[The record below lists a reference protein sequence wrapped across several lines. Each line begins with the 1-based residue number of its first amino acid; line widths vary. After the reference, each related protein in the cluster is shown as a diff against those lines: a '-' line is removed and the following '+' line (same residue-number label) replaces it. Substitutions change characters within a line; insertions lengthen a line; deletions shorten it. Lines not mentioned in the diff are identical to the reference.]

1 MNQDLGANMNNDFV
15 HLHLHTDYSLMDGCQ
30 KPSMVFDRLKELG
43 MNRVAVTNHGNVINM
58 PYIIEQ
64 GAKKGIQVIPGCE
77 FYVCWDHSAL
87 IKDVD
92 HKKVYHMVV
101 LAINNK
107 GYKNL
112 LQLSSKGYL
121 VGKYHKPRIDREMLE
136 LHSEGLIVLTAC
148 LNGTLANQIGKHGKC
163 AVDLE
168 DDIKWFKEVF
178 DDRVYLE
185 IQRHPNLPEMDAA
198 NEGLIELSMIHDLP
212 IVATCDAHYSRKEH
226 FNAWQSMMLL
236 QTQFRFGHD
245 LENDYYIKSHQE
257 MADLFKDFPEAI
269 TETARIADRC
279 TPITFDKS
287 IKYPPFDTAGM
298 GPDAYLRKLCKEGL
312 DRRIN
317 AGQIPS
323 TKRKQYEERYDYECK
338 VLAEKNFSTYILIVA
353 DFIVWAKD
361 KGIRVGPGRGSGAG
375 SLVTYLTRIT
385 EVDPMYPGWDLIF
398 ERFINPERDSF
409 PDIDTDFD
417 DLRRG
422 EVIDYVTNKYGNE
435 YVCRILTIMGI
446 AAKGA
451 IREICRRYEVSP
463 AETNAFSKMIPGPIR
478 GRATKLEDA
487 PKLSPEFKAKIESDP
502 KFMMI
507 YQTALII
514 EGMAKSTS
522 THAAGIIIS
531 DEKKLWEH
539 VALMLDKNGN
549 TTSADD
555 MKVMEMLGFIKM
567 DFLGLETES
576 IITDTLVR
584 IKKNY
589 GIDIDIDAIDLNDQA
604 VYKEIFIKGMLN
616 GTFQLGG
623 SSGFRNVTMLFAP
636 RNIAEISD
644 INAVYRPG
652 PLDNGFVEYYA
663 ENKARVLKGQP
674 IQYMMKVDNAE
685 RQKDIEDILRIT
697 YGTCLYQE
705 QIQFI
710 AQKVAGYTLG
720 GADLL
725 RRAIGKKNPVEMEVQ
740 KKVFIDGCVKNKISK
755 QSAEDLFTQIEKF
768 ADYCFNKSHSIAY
781 SLITYQ
787 TGWLKHYYPA
797 EFYAANLTSVAG
809 NRNKTIQFLAA
820 CREEGIKI
828 LPPSIQSSMLDYT
841 TTPEGIRFGLN
852 AVKGIGSAVIKP
864 IIDERNLNG
873 KFTSYFNFLNRIK
886 GKGVDKGSVIALIE
900 SGAFSEL
907 LD

>member
-1 MNQDLGANMNNDFV
+1 
-15 HLHLHTDYSLMDGCQ
+15 MDGCQ
-30 KPSMVFDRLKELG
+30 KPSMVFDRVKELG
-43 MNRVAVTNHGNVINM
+43 MNKVAVTNHGNVINM

-64 GAKKGIQVIPGCE
+64 GAKKGVQVIPGCE
-77 FYVCWDHSAL
+77 LYVCWDHSAL
-87 IKDVD
+87 IKDVE

-101 LAINNK
+101 LAMNNT

-112 LQLSSKGYL
+112 LQLTSKGYL
-121 VGKYHKPRIDREMLE
+121 IGKYHKPRVDREMLE
-136 LHSEGLIVLTAC
+136 QHSEGLIVLTAC
-148 LNGTLANQIGKHGKC
+148 LNGTLANQIGKGGKC
-163 AVDLE
+163 AADLSN
-168 DDIKWFKEVF
+168 DIKWLKEVF

-212 IVATCDAHYSRKEH
+212 VVATCDAHYSRKEH

-245 LENDYYIKSHQE
+245 LENDYYIKGHDE
-257 MADLFKDFPEAI
+257 MAELFKDFPEAI
-269 TETARIADRC
+269 SETARIAERC
-279 TPITFDKS
+279 EPITFDKS

-312 DRRIN
+312 DRRIA
-317 AGQIPS
+317 AGQIPAH
-323 TKRKQYEERYDYECK
+323 KRKDYEERYDYECK
-338 VLAEKNFSTYILIVA
+338 ILAEKNFSTYILIVA

-375 SLVTYLTRIT
+375 CLAAYLTRIT
-385 EVDPMYPGWDLIF
+385 EVDPLYPGWDLIF

-422 EVIDYVTNKYGNE
+422 EVIDYVINKYGDDH
-435 YVCRILTIMGI
+435 VCRILTIMGI

-451 IREICRRYEVSP
+451 VREICRRYEVPPS
-463 AETNAFSKMIPGPIR
+463 ETNLFSKMIPGPIR

-502 KFMMI
+502 KFKMI
-507 YQTALII
+507 YETALII
-514 EGMAKSTS
+514 EGMAKSTA

-531 DEKKLWEH
+531 DHKKLWEH
-539 VALMLDKNGN
+539 VALMLDKNGK

-567 DFLGLETES
+567 DFLGLKTES
-576 IITDTLVR
+576 IIADILAR
-584 IKKNY
+584 IYKNH
-589 GIDIDIDAIDLNDQA
+589 GIKIDIDCIDLNDQS
-604 VYKEIFIKGMLN
+604 VYKDILIKGLLA
-616 GTFQLGG
+616 GVFQLGG
-623 SSGFRNVTMLFAP
+623 SSGFKQVTTLFAP
-636 RNIAEISD
+636 HNIAEISD

-663 ENKARVLKGQP
+663 ENKARALRGQP
-674 IQYMMKVDNAE
+674 IQYMMTVDNPE
-685 RQKDIEDILRIT
+685 RQKDIEDILKGT

-710 AQKVAGYTLG
+710 AQRVAGYTLG

-725 RRAIGKKNPVEMEVQ
+725 RRAIGKKKPEEMEIQ
-740 KKVFIDGCVKNKISK
+740 KKVFVDGCMKNNISK
-755 QSAEDLFTQIEKF
+755 QSAVELFTQIEKF

-781 SLITYQ
+781 SLITYR
-787 TGWLKHYYPA
+787 TAWLKKHYPA
-797 EFYAANLTSVAG
+797 EFYAANLTSVAD
-809 NRNKTIQFLAA
+809 NRNKTIQFLSS

-841 TTPEGIRFGLN
+841 TTDEGIRFGLN
-852 AVKGIGSAVIKP
+852 AVKGIGGSVINP
-864 IIDERNLNG
+864 IIEERFANG
-873 KFTSYFNFLNRIK
+873 KFTSYFNFLTRVQ
-886 GKGVDKGSVIALIE
+886 GKGVDRASIIALIE
-900 SGAFSEL
+900 SGAMSEL
-907 LD
+907 LE